1 MLMKKLL
8 LIAGAILL
16 FTASAFAA
24 SGNIKCT
31 GIVVD
36 DQQEAV
42 IGATVTVPG
51 TSAAVSTDID
61 GKFTIEAA
69 AGQQI
74 KITYIGYKTLELPAE
89 ANMGKIQLEVEAQML
104 QDVVITQSVAKT
116 RVTPVAQSIV
126 SAELIDVK
134 LGNQELPE
142 ILKTTPGVWTTRD
155 GGGFGDAKTNMRG
168 FKSPNV
174 AVMINGV
181 PINDMEWGGVYWS
194 NWAGLSDVTS
204 NMQTQRGLGAT
215 IVSTPSVGGTIN
227 ITTRTIDAERGGSV
241 WYGMGNDGLNNYGLK
256 VSTGLM
262 KNGWAV
268 TVLGS
273 RKWGDG
279 YIQGTPFNSY
289 NYFFN
294 VSKRINSQHQIAL
307 TAFGAPQSHYQ
318 RNSANG
324 LSVEGWQSVKNY
336 MRGESMYKFNP
347 TFGYDKDGNWRNA
360 NYNYY
365 HKPQIMLK
373 HVWQIDDTQSLSTAA
388 YASFASGYGYS
399 GQGSGRNGYTYADW
413 YGANN
418 GTLSTKFRRQD
429 GFFDYAAIQA
439 INAAS
444 TTGSELVMTKSNNSH
459 KWLGLVSSYK
469 KDVKQK
475 NGNKLALIGGL
486 DLRYYIGEHN
496 NEICDLYDGAY
507 FIDSKYRAAMKKDIN
522 KNAADPAWVYKKLG
536 VGDVVYRDYN
546 GYVLQEGVYAQGEY
560 TMLDGR
566 LNLVLSGALN
576 NTAYWRRDF
585 YYYDKE
591 HEKSETVN
599 FWGGTVKGGANYNL
613 DRNNNV
619 FFNAGFISR
628 APFFS
633 GGAFLS
639 STNSNATNE
648 NAVNEKV
655 MSFELGYGYQ
665 SRPFALTLNAYYT
678 RWMDRTTTRG
688 GEITN
693 TKSELYGQRYYFNME
708 GVDARHMGIEM
719 NFNWVPAQWI
729 SIDGM
734 FSWGDW
740 IWDSNASGY
749 FYSQTGAPITINFT
763 EASAIGAP
771 DHLRA
776 TLLQKGVKVGGSAQT
791 TGSLG
796 VNFRPFKGFRIGAD
810 WTMSARN
817 YSDYQVSSSAFE
829 NGGDIKV
836 ADPWT
841 IPWGQQF
848 DLGASYRFNLGGV
861 KATLYGNVYNL
872 FNYNYI
878 MDAYTSTDTT
888 GAWDN
893 AYRIYYSF
901 GRTYS
906 IRMRINF

>member
-8 LIAGAILL
+8 LIAGIIMFYCAN
-16 FTASAFAA
+16 AFAA
-24 SGNIKCT
+24 PGNKCT

-36 DQQEAV
+36 DQHEAV

-51 TSAAVSTDID
+51 TSTAVSTDID
-61 GKFTIEAA
+61 GKFSIEAA
-69 AGQQI
+69 KGQKI
-74 KITYIGYKTLELPAE
+74 KIVYIGYKPVTLNAE
-89 ANMGKIQLEVEAQML
+89 PNMGTIELEVEAQML

-116 RVTPVAQSIV
+116 RVTPVAQSV
-126 SAELIDVK
+126 VNAEMIDVK

-174 AVMINGV
+174 AVVINGV

-215 IVSTPSVGGTIN
+215 IVSTPSVGGTISIN
-227 ITTRTIDAERGGSV
+227 TRTIDVERGGSV
-241 WYGMGNDGLNNYGLK
+241 WYGMGNDGLNNYGVK

-279 YIQGTPFNSY
+279 YVQGTPFNSY
-289 NYFFN
+289 NYFIN
-294 VSKRINSQHQIAL
+294 VSKRINDKHQIAL
-307 TAFGAPQSHYQ
+307 TAFGAPQSHYK
-318 RNSANG
+318 RSSNDG
-324 LSVEGWQSVKNY
+324 LSVEGWQNVKNY
-336 MRGESMYKFNP
+336 MNGESMYKFNP
-347 TFGYDKDGNWRNA
+347 TFGYDKDGKWRNS

-373 HVWQIDDTQSLSTAA
+373 HVWQIDETQSLSSVA
-388 YASFASGYGYS
+388 YVSFASGYGYS
-399 GQGSGRNGYTYADW
+399 GQGSGRNGYAYSDW
-413 YGANN
+413 YGASN
-418 GTLSTKFRRQD
+418 GNLNTKFRRAD
-429 GFFDYAAIQA
+429 GTFDYAAIQE
-439 INAAS
+439 INEAS
-444 TTGSELVMTKSNNSH
+444 TTGSELIMSKSNNSH
-459 KWLGLVSSYK
+459 KWVGLVSSYK
-469 KDVKQK
+469 KDIKQK

-496 NEICDLYDGAY
+496 NEIVDLYNGEY
-507 FIDSKYRAAMKKDIN
+507 FIDSKYRAAMKTEVN
-522 KNAADPAWVYKKLG
+522 ANAANPEWVYKKLG

-546 GYVLQEGVYAQGEY
+546 GYTLQEGVYAQGEY
-560 TMLDGR
+560 TMLDGK
-566 LNLVLSGALN
+566 LNLVMSGALN

-585 YYYDKE
+585 YYYDKQ

-599 FWGGTVKGGANYNL
+599 FWGGTIKGGVNYNL
-613 DRNNNV
+613 DKKNNV

-639 STNSNATNE
+639 STNSNAINS

-655 MSFELGYGYQ
+655 MSFEVGYGLHT
-665 SRPFALTLNAYYT
+665 RPFALTFNAYYT

-688 GEITN
+688 GDI
-693 TKSELYGQRYYFNME
+693 KSGELAGQRYFFNME
-708 GVDARHMGIEM
+708 GVDARHMGLEM

-734 FSWGDW
+734 LSWGDW
-740 IWDSNASGY
+740 QWDSDASGY
-749 FYSQTGAPITINFT
+749 FYSQLGEPITKDFKR
-763 EASAIGAP
+763 ASGIGAP

-791 TGSLG
+791 TGALG
-796 VNFRPFKGFRIGAD
+796 VNFKPFKGFRIGAD

-817 YSDYQVSSSAFE
+817 YSDYQVQSTAFE
-829 NGGDIKV
+829 NGGDITV
-836 ADPWT
+836 AEPWR

-848 DLGASYRFNLGGV
+848 DLSASYRFNIGGV

-878 MDAYTSTDTT
+878 MDAYTSTDTD

-893 AYRIYYSF
+893 AYRIFYSF

>member
-8 LIAGAILL
+8 LIAGAIML
-16 FTASAFAA
+16 FCASAFAA
-24 SGNIKCT
+24 PGTKCT

-36 DQQEAV
+36 DQHEAV

-69 AGQQI
+69 KGQKV
-74 KITYIGYKTLELPAE
+74 KIDYIGYKSVTLPAE
-89 ANMGKIQLEVEAQML
+89 ANMGTIELEIEAQML

-116 RVTPVAQSIV
+116 RVTPVAQSVV
-126 SAELIDVK
+126 SAEMIDVK

-174 AVMINGV
+174 AVVINGV

-215 IVSTPSVGGTIN
+215 IVSTPSVGGTISIN
-227 ITTRTIDAERGGSV
+227 TRTIDVERGGSV

-294 VSKRINSQHQIAL
+294 VSKRINDHHQLAL
-307 TAFGAPQSHYQ
+307 TAFGAPQNHYQ

-324 LSVEGWQSVKNY
+324 LSVAGWQSVKNY
-336 MRGESMYKFNP
+336 MNGESMYKFNP
-347 TFGYDKDGNWRNA
+347 TFGYDKDGKWRNS
-360 NYNYY
+360 NYNHY

-373 HVWQIDDTQSLSTAA
+373 HLWQIDESQSLSTVA

-399 GQGSGRNGYTYADW
+399 GQGSGRNGYTYSDW

-418 GTLSTKFRRQD
+418 GNLSTKFRRAD
-429 GFFDYAAIQA
+429 GTFDYAAIQA
-439 INAAS
+439 INEAS
-444 TTGSELVMTKSNNSH
+444 TTGSELVMSKSNNSH
-459 KWLGLVSSYK
+459 KWVGLVSSYK
-469 KDVKQK
+469 KDIKQK
-475 NGNKLALIGGL
+475 NGNKLAIIGGL

-496 NEICDLYDGAY
+496 NEIVDLYNGAY
-507 FIDSKYRAAMKKDIN
+507 FIDSKYRAAMKTSVN
-522 KNAADPAWVYKKLG
+522 SNAANPEWVYKKLG

-546 GYVLQEGVYAQGEY
+546 GYTLQEGVYAQGEY
-560 TMLDGR
+560 TMLDGK
-566 LNLVLSGALN
+566 LNLVMSGALN

-585 YYYDKE
+585 YYYDKD

-599 FWGGTVKGGANYNL
+599 FWGGTIKGGVNYNL
-613 DRNNNV
+613 DKKNNV

-639 STNSNATNE
+639 STNSNAIND

-655 MSFELGYGYQ
+655 MSFEVGYGLHT
-665 SRPFALTLNAYYT
+665 RPFALTFNAYYT

-693 TKSELYGQRYYFNME
+693 GELSGQRYYFNME
-708 GVDARHMGIEM
+708 GVDARHMGLEM
-719 NFNWVPAQWI
+719 NFNWVPAQWV

-734 FSWGDW
+734 VSWGDW
-740 IWDSNASGY
+740 QWDSNASGY
-749 FYSQTGAPITINFT
+749 FYSQTGEPITKDFKV
-763 EASAIGAP
+763 ASGIGAP

-791 TGSLG
+791 TAALG
-796 VNFRPFKGFRIGAD
+796 VNFKPFKGFRIGAD

-817 YSDYQVSSSAFE
+817 YSDYQVQSSAFE
-829 NGGDIKV
+829 NGGDITV
-836 ADPWT
+836 AEPWR
-841 IPWGQQF
+841 IPWGQQI
-848 DLGASYRFNLGGV
+848 DLSASYRFNIGGV

-878 MDAYTSTDTT
+878 MDAYTSTDTD

-893 AYRIYYSF
+893 AYRIFYSF

>member
-8 LIAGAILL
+8 LIAGIIM
-16 FTASAFAA
+16 FYCASAFAA
-24 SGNIKCT
+24 PGNKCT

-36 DQQEAV
+36 DQHEAV

-51 TSAAVSTDID
+51 TSTAVSTDID
-61 GKFTIEAA
+61 GKFSIEAA
-69 AGQQI
+69 KGQKI
-74 KITYIGYKTLELPAE
+74 KIVYIGYKPVTLNAE
-89 ANMGKIQLEVEAQML
+89 SNMGTIELEVEAQML

-116 RVTPVAQSIV
+116 RVTPVAQSV
-126 SAELIDVK
+126 VNAEMIDVK

-174 AVMINGV
+174 AVVINGV

-215 IVSTPSVGGTIN
+215 IVSTPSVGGTISIN
-227 ITTRTIDAERGGSV
+227 TRTIDVERGGSV
-241 WYGMGNDGLNNYGLK
+241 WYGMGNDGLNNYGIK

-279 YIQGTPFNSY
+279 YVQGTPFNSY

-294 VSKRINSQHQIAL
+294 VSKRINDHHQIAL
-307 TAFGAPQSHYQ
+307 TAFGAPQNHYQ
-318 RNSANG
+318 RNSSNG
-324 LSVEGWQSVKNY
+324 LTVEGWQNVKNY
-336 MRGESMYKFNP
+336 MNGESMYKYNP
-347 TFGYDKDGNWRNA
+347 TFGYDKDGKWRNS

-373 HVWQIDDTQSLSTAA
+373 HVWQIDETQSLSSVV

-399 GQGSGRNGYTYADW
+399 GQGSGRNGYTYSDW
-413 YGANN
+413 YGASN
-418 GTLSTKFRRQD
+418 GNLTTKFRRSD
-429 GFFDYAAIQA
+429 GTFDYAAIQA
-439 INAAS
+439 INEAS
-444 TTGSELVMTKSNNSH
+444 TTGSELVMSKSINSH
-459 KWLGLVSSYK
+459 KWVGLVSSYK
-469 KDVKQK
+469 KDIKQK

-486 DLRYYIGEHN
+486 DVRYYIGEHSN
-496 NEICDLYDGAY
+496 KIVDLYNGAY
-507 FIDSKYRAAMKKDIN
+507 FIDSKYRAAMN
-522 KNAADPAWVYKKLG
+522 TEVNENAANPEWVYKKLG
-536 VGDVVYRDYN
+536 VGDVVYRNYN
-546 GYVLQEGVYAQGEY
+546 GYTVQEGVYAQGEY
-560 TMLDGR
+560 TMLDGK
-566 LNLVLSGALN
+566 LNLVMSGALN

-585 YYYDKE
+585 YYYDKQ

-599 FWGGTVKGGANYNL
+599 FWGGTIKGGVNYNL
-613 DRNNNV
+613 DKKNNV

-639 STNSNATNE
+639 STNSNAIND

-655 MSFELGYGYQ
+655 MSFEVGYGLHT
-665 SRPFALTLNAYYT
+665 RPFALTFNAYYT

-688 GEITN
+688 GDIT
-693 TKSELYGQRYYFNME
+693 SGELAGQRYYFNME
-708 GVDARHMGIEM
+708 GVDARHMGLEM

-734 FSWGDW
+734 LSWGDW
-740 IWDSNASGY
+740 QWDSDASGY
-749 FYSQTGAPITINFT
+749 FYSQLGEPITKDFKR
-763 EASAIGAP
+763 ASGIGAP

-791 TGSLG
+791 TGALG
-796 VNFRPFKGFRIGAD
+796 VNFKPFKGFRIGAD

-817 YSDYQVSSSAFE
+817 YSDYQVQSSSFE
-829 NGGDIKV
+829 NGGNITV
-836 ADPWT
+836 AKPWQ

-848 DLGASYRFNLGGV
+848 DLSASYRFNIGGV

-878 MDAYTSTDTT
+878 MDAYTSTDTE

-893 AYRIYYSF
+893 AYRIFYSF